1 MTPLLAAAAGAVSA
15 PSQGSLPGAGGLG
28 FWGDGSLLGLAA
40 LYGLLMATTQLTPRI
55 SGWLEENSQS
65 SKPKHLRFGEAVRS
79 ISGGLASGYV
89 ILLLIPEIKIF
100 NEAIRDSFLDAYV
113 LALLGLV
120 IFKGLQH
127 YCLRL
132 VTKRSSA
139 QQEWGFI
146 QAKVMAR
153 SLEFKVSCGVFCVY
167 AGLVLLTLP
176 FQFSHLAGPVAK
188 ALYVITFSLHLGFEM
203 LGLFEQSEREFSS
216 LVPWAT
222 GVSLTLAL
230 VLAAANVLPPW
241 LVISGMSFLAGI
253 ILLQVFRTELP
264 VASESSFFWF
274 SFGTAVFVLL
284 HVYTLRLSAH

>member
-1 MTPLLAAAAGAVSA
+1 MNPLLAGAAAA
-15 PSQGSLPGAGGLG
+15 PTQGPIDTPLTQGY
-28 FWGDGSLLGLAA
+28 WGDGSLIGLAT
-40 LYGLLMATTQLTPRI
+40 LFGLLMAITQLTPRI
-55 SGWLEENSQS
+55 SGWLEDNSQS

-100 NEAIRDSFLDAYV
+100 NEAIRDPFLDAYV

-132 VTKRSSA
+132 VNQKSSA

-167 AGLVLLTLP
+167 ASLVLLTLP
-176 FQFSHLAGPVAK
+176 FQFGHLAGPVAK
-188 ALYVITFSLHLGFEM
+188 ALYVITFALHLGFEM
-203 LGLFEQSEREFSS
+203 LGLFEQSEREFAS
-216 LVPWAT
+216 LVPWTT
-222 GVSLTLAL
+222 GLSLTLAF
-230 VLAAANVLPPW
+230 VLAAANVLPSW
-241 LVISGMSFLAGI
+241 LVISGMAFLAGI
-253 ILLQVFRTELP
+253 IMLQVFRTELP

-274 SFGTAVFVLL
+274 GFGTAIFVLL
-284 HVYTLRLSAH
+284 HIYTQRLVAH

>member
-1 MTPLLAAAAGAVSA
+1 MNPLLAGAAAA
-15 PSQGSLPGAGGLG
+15 PTQAPLDAPLTQG
-28 FWGDGSLLGLAA
+28 FWGDGSLLGLAT
-40 LYGLLMATTQLTPRI
+40 LFGLLMAITHLTPRI
-55 SGWLEENSQS
+55 SGWLEDNSQS

-100 NEAIRDSFLDAYV
+100 NEAIRDPFLDAYL

-132 VTKRSSA
+132 VNQKSSA

-167 AGLVLLTLP
+167 ASLVLLTLP
-176 FQFSHLAGPVAK
+176 FQFGHLAGPVAK
-188 ALYVITFSLHLGFEM
+188 VLYVITFALHLGFEM
-203 LGLFEQSEREFSS
+203 LGLYEQSEREFAS
-216 LVPWAT
+216 LVPWTT
-222 GVSLTLAL
+222 GLSLTLAF
-230 VLAAANVLPPW
+230 VLAAANVLPSW
-241 LVISGMSFLAGI
+241 LVISGMAFLAGI
-253 ILLQVFRTELP
+253 IMLQVFRTELP

-274 SFGTAVFVLL
+274 GFGTAIFILL
-284 HVYTLRLSAH
+284 HIYTQRLVAH

>member
-1 MTPLLAAAAGAVSA
+1 VNPLLAGAAAA
-15 PSQGSLPGAGGLG
+15 PTHGSLDAPLTQG

-40 LYGLLMATTQLTPRI
+40 LYGLLMAMMQLTPRI
-55 SGWLEENSQS
+55 SFWLKDNSHS

-132 VTKRSSA
+132 VNQKSSA

-167 AGLVLLTLP
+167 ASLVLLTLP
-176 FQFSHLAGPVAK
+176 FQFGHLAGSVAK
-188 ALYVITFSLHLGFEM
+188 LLYVITFALHLGFEM
-203 LGLFEQSEREFSS
+203 LGLFEQSERDFAS
-216 LVPWAT
+216 LVPWTT
-222 GVSLTLAL
+222 GLSLTFAL

-241 LVISGMSFLAGI
+241 LVISGMAFLAGI
-253 ILLQVFRTELP
+253 IMLQVFRTELP

-274 SFGTAVFVLL
+274 GFGTAVFVLL
-284 HVYTLRLSAH
+284 HVYTQRLGAH

>member
-1 MTPLLAAAAGAVSA
+1 VNLLLVGAAAAPTEA
-15 PSQGSLPGAGGLG
+15 PLDTPLSQG
-28 FWGDGSLLGLAA
+28 FWGDGSLLGLAT
-40 LYGLLMATTQLTPRI
+40 LFGLLMAITQLTPRI
-55 SGWLEENSQS
+55 SGWLEDNSQS

-89 ILLLIPEIKIF
+89 ILLLIPEIKVF
-100 NEAIRDSFLDAYV
+100 NEAIRDPFLDAYV

-132 VTKRSSA
+132 VNQKSSA

-167 AGLVLLTLP
+167 ASLVLLTLP
-176 FQFSHLAGPVAK
+176 FQFGHLAGPVAK
-188 ALYVITFSLHLGFEM
+188 VLYLITFALHLGFEI
-203 LGLFEQSEREFSS
+203 LGLYEQSEREFAS
-216 LVPWAT
+216 LVPWTT
-222 GVSLTLAL
+222 GLSLTLAF
-230 VLAAANVLPPW
+230 VLAAANVLPSW
-241 LVISGMSFLAGI
+241 LVISGMAFLAGI
-253 ILLQVFRTELP
+253 IMLQVFRTELP

-274 SFGTAVFVLL
+274 GFGTAIFVLL
-284 HVYTLRLSAH
+284 HIYTQRLVAH

>member
-1 MTPLLAAAAGAVSA
+1 MNLLLVGAAAAPTEA
-15 PSQGSLPGAGGLG
+15 PLDTPLSQG
-28 FWGDGSLLGLAA
+28 FWGDGSLLGLAT
-40 LYGLLMATTQLTPRI
+40 LFGLLMAITQLTPRI
-55 SGWLEENSQS
+55 SGWLEDNSQS

-89 ILLLIPEIKIF
+89 ILLLIPEIKVF
-100 NEAIRDSFLDAYV
+100 NEAIRDPFLDAYV

-132 VTKRSSA
+132 VNQKSSA

-167 AGLVLLTLP
+167 ASLVLLTLP
-176 FQFSHLAGPVAK
+176 FQFGHLAGPVAK
-188 ALYVITFSLHLGFEM
+188 VLYLITFALHLGFEI
-203 LGLFEQSEREFSS
+203 LGLYEQSEREFAS
-216 LVPWAT
+216 LVPWTT
-222 GVSLTLAL
+222 GLSLTLAF
-230 VLAAANVLPPW
+230 VLAAANVLPSW
-241 LVISGMSFLAGI
+241 LVISGMAFLAGI
-253 ILLQVFRTELP
+253 IMLQVFRTELP

-274 SFGTAVFVLL
+274 GFGTAIFVLL
-284 HVYTLRLSAH
+284 HIYTQRLVAH

>member
-1 MTPLLAAAAGAVSA
+1 VNPLLAGAAATA
-15 PSQGSLPGAGGLG
+15 PTQD
-28 FWGDGSLLGLAA
+28 FWGDGSLLGLAT
-40 LYGLLMATTQLTPRI
+40 LFGLLMAITQLTPRI
-55 SGWLEENSQS
+55 SSWLEDNSQS

-100 NEAIRDSFLDAYV
+100 NDAIRDPYLDAYV

-132 VTKRSSA
+132 VNQRSSA

-167 AGLVLLTLP
+167 ASLVLLTLP
-176 FQFSHLAGPVAK
+176 FQFGHLAGPVAK
-188 ALYVITFSLHLGFEM
+188 VLYVITFALHLGFEM
-203 LGLFEQSEREFSS
+203 LGLYEQSEREFAA
-216 LVPWAT
+216 LVPRTT
-222 GVSLTLAL
+222 GLSLTLAF
-230 VLAAANVLPPW
+230 VLAAANVLPAW
-241 LVISGMSFLAGI
+241 LVISGMAFLAGI
-253 ILLQVFRTELP
+253 IMLQVFRTELP

-274 SFGTAVFVLL
+274 GFGTAVFVLL
-284 HVYTLRLSAH
+284 HIYTQRLVAH

>member
-1 MTPLLAAAAGAVSA
+1 MNPLLAGAASA
-15 PSQGSLPGAGGLG
+15 PIQGTLEAPLAES
-28 FWGDGSLLGLAA
+28 FWGDGSLFGLVV
-40 LYGLLMATTQLTPRI
+40 LYGLLLALTQLTPGI
-55 SGWLEENSQS
+55 SRWLADNSQS

-100 NEAIRDSFLDAYV
+100 NDAIRDSFLDAYV

-132 VTKRSSA
+132 VNQKSSA

-167 AGLVLLTLP
+167 ASLVLLTLP
-176 FQFSHLAGPVAK
+176 FQFGHLAGPVAK
-188 ALYVITFSLHLGFEM
+188 VLYVITFALHLGFEM
-203 LGLFEQSEREFSS
+203 LGLFEQSERDFSS
-216 LVPWAT
+216 LVPWMA
-222 GVSLTLAL
+222 GLSLTLAF
-230 VLAAANVLPPW
+230 VLACANVLPPW
-241 LVISGMSFLAGI
+241 LVISGMAFLAGI
-253 ILLQVFRTELP
+253 IILQVFRTELP
-264 VASESSFFWF
+264 GASESSFFWF
-274 SFGTAVFVLL
+274 GFGTAVFVLL
-284 HVYTLRLSAH
+284 HVYTQRLAAH